1 MATLTLVRHGQAR
14 TFEDGGGNLTA
25 IGEEQARAL
34 GRYWIYHG
42 EVIDEVYSGTLERQR
57 RTAEIVGQCFVDAGL
72 AWPQLQMTDEL
83 NEYDGLGIIDKL
95 APALAERDG
104 SFVQLL
110 AAFERNKNSPER
122 NRYFQKMFEAVTS
135 VWRTGEL
142 EVEGVESW
150 SSFSS
155 RARVALRRIISQAGS
170 GRRIARLHFRRG
182 GVIGLAVQ
190 TVLGAPEQ
198 MAMEINWRVRNC
210 SLTDLIFNRERL
222 SLDYFNSIP
231 HLNESTLRTFR

>member
-14 TFEDGGGNLTA
+14 TFEDGGGELTP

-34 GRYWIYHG
+34 GRYWICHG
-42 EVIDEVYSGTLERQR
+42 EVFHEVYSGTLERQR

-72 AWPQLQMTDEL
+72 AWPQLQMIQDL

-104 SFVQLL
+104 SFVELR

-122 NRYFQKMFEAVTS
+122 NRHFQKMFEAVTA
-135 VWRTGEL
+135 VWLAGEL
-142 EVEGVESW
+142 EVDGVESW

-155 RARVALRRIISQAGS
+155 RARAALRRIIGQPGS
-170 GRRIARLHFRRG
+170 GRRIAVFTSG
-182 GVIGLAVQ
+182 GVIGLALQ
-190 TVLGAPEQ
+190 TVLGAPQQ
-198 MAMEINWRVRNC
+198 MALEINWRVRNC

-222 SLDYFNSIP
+222 SLDSFNSTP
-231 HLNESTLRTFR
+231 HLNEPALRTFR

>member
-14 TFEDGGGNLTA
+14 TFEDGGGDLTP

-34 GRYWIYHG
+34 GRYWIFHG
-42 EVIDEVYSGTLERQR
+42 EVFHEVYSGTLERQR
-57 RTAEIVGQCFVDAGL
+57 RTAEIVGRCFVDAGL
-72 AWPQLQMTDEL
+72 AWPQLQMIQDL

-104 SFVQLL
+104 SFVELL

-122 NRYFQKMFEAVTS
+122 NRHFQKMFEAVTS
-135 VWRTGEL
+135 VWLAGEL
-142 EVEGVESW
+142 EIEGVESW
-150 SSFSS
+150 SSFSA
-155 RARVALRRIISQAGS
+155 RARAALRRIISQPGS
-170 GRRIARLHFRRG
+170 GRRIAVFTSG

-190 TVLGAPEQ
+190 TVLAAPQQ
-198 MAMEINWRVRNC
+198 MALEINWRVRNC

-222 SLDYFNSIP
+222 SLDSFNSTP
-231 HLNESTLRTFR
+231 HLNEPALRTFR

>member
-1 MATLTLVRHGQAR
+1 MAILTLVRHGQAR
-14 TFEDGGGNLTA
+14 TFEDGGGTLTA

-34 GRYWIYHG
+34 GRHWISQG
-42 EVIDEVYSGTLERQR
+42 EVFNEVYSGTLERQR
-57 RTAEIVGQCFVDAGL
+57 RTAEIVGQAYLDAGL
-72 AWPQLQMTDEL
+72 AWPQLQMRPDL

-104 SFVQLL
+104 SFVELL

-122 NRYFQKMFEAVTS
+122 NRHFQKMFEAVTS

-142 EVEGVESW
+142 QVEGVESW

-155 RARVALRRIISQAGS
+155 RARAALRWIISQPGS
-170 GRRIARLHFRRG
+170 GRRIAVFTSG

-222 SLDYFNSIP
+222 SLDSFNSIP
-231 HLNESTLRTFR
+231 HLNEPTLRTFR

>member
-1 MATLTLVRHGQAR
+1 MAILTLVRHGQAR
-14 TFEDGGGNLTA
+14 TFEDGGGDLTA

-34 GRYWIYHG
+34 GRYWICHG
-42 EVIDEVYSGTLERQR
+42 GVFNEVYSGTLERQR

-72 AWPQLQMTDEL
+72 AWPRLQMTQDL
-83 NEYDGLGIIDKL
+83 NEYDGLAIIDRF

-104 SFVQLL
+104 SFVELL

-122 NRYFQKMFEAVTS
+122 NRHFQKMFEAVTS
-135 VWRTGEL
+135 VWRAGEL
-142 EVEGVESW
+142 EVDGVESW

-155 RARVALRRIISQAGS
+155 RARAALRQIINQSGS
-170 GRRIARLHFRRG
+170 GRRIAVFTSG

-190 TVLGAPEQ
+190 TVLGAHEQ
-198 MAMEINWRVRNC
+198 MALELNWRVRNC

-222 SLDYFNSIP
+222 SLDSFNSTP
-231 HLNESTLRTFR
+231 HLNEPPLWTFR

>member
-25 IGEEQARAL
+25 IGEEQARVL
-34 GRYWIYHG
+34 GRYWICEG
-42 EVIDEVYSGTLERQR
+42 EVINEVYSGTLERQR

-72 AWPQLQMTDEL
+72 AWPQLQMTPDL

-104 SFVQLL
+104 SFVELL

-155 RARVALRRIISQAGS
+155 RARLALRRIISQPGS
-170 GRRIARLHFRRG
+170 GRRIAVFTSG

-198 MAMEINWRVRNC
+198 TALEINWRIRNC
-210 SLTDLIFNRERL
+210 SLTDLIFNRERV
-222 SLDYFNSIP
+222 SLDSFNSTP
-231 HLNESTLRTFR
+231 HLNEPTLRTFR

>member
-1 MATLTLVRHGQAR
+1 MAILTLVRHGQAR

-34 GRYWIYHG
+34 GRYWISSG
-42 EVIDEVYSGTLERQR
+42 EVFNEAYSGTLERQR
-57 RTAEIVGQCFVDAGL
+57 RTAEIVGQCYVDAGL
-72 AWPQLQMTDEL
+72 AWPQLQTIQDL
-83 NEYDGLGIIDKL
+83 NEYDGLAIIEKL

-104 SFVQLL
+104 SFVELL

-122 NRYFQKMFEAVTS
+122 NRYFQKMFEAATS

-142 EVEGVESW
+142 EIEGVESW

-155 RARVALRRIISQAGS
+155 RARAALRRIINDAGS
-170 GRRIARLHFRRG
+170 GRRIAVFTSG

-190 TVLGAPEQ
+190 TVLDAPEQ
-198 MAMEINWRVRNC
+198 KALDINWRIRNC

-222 SLDYFNSIP
+222 SLDSFNSTP
-231 HLNESTLRTFR
+231 HLNEPALRTFR